1 MSKIFFDTLH
11 YSKRLQEF
19 GYFKEQDD
27 GHVTLIG
34 ELVETKLATKDDLK
48 AVEFCLK
55 EDMKQMETDLRKDM
69 KQMESGIRKD
79 MQAMESGIRKDMQ
92 FMEVGIR
99 SDMKQLESRLLIKL
113 GGMMTV
119 LATLIPIISKV
130 MNLT

>member
-1 MSKIFFDTLH
+1 MWKIFFDTLH

-19 GYFKEQDD
+19 GYSKEQDD
-27 GHVTLIG
+27 GHATLIG
-34 ELVETKLATKDDLK
+34 ELVETELATKDDLK
-48 AVEFCLK
+48 AVELCLK
-55 EDMKQMETDLRKDM
+55 EDMKH
-69 KQMESGIRKD
+69 MESRIRKD

-92 FMEVGIR
+92 SMEVGIR

-130 MNLT
+130 LNLT